1 MVNWYGPVN
10 LPMME
15 ILTFCNKSKVNNKV
29 SFNTY
34 VFCNDIV
41 DTTKLVPAN
50 MANSLRTTVPMSI
63 VKQLNL
69 KQGDSLEWSM
79 DKVNNRWIVSVRK
92 K

>member
-1 MVNWYGPVN
+1 M
-10 LPMME
+10 
-15 ILTFCNKSKVNNKV
+15 
-29 SFNTY
+29 
-34 VFCNDIV
+34 